1 MYGLF
6 EIDFIY
12 ISGHF
17 LKHYCNQIIFYLA
30 CMMQRL
36 ESILLPVQSLIV
48 FIAEEWN
55 YEMPCWLMSQPMEMA
70 LCLTRWMAKLST
82 RVS

>member
-12 ISGHF
+12 ISSHF
-17 LKHYCNQIIFYLA
+17 WKHYCNQIIFYLA

-55 YEMPCWLMSQPMEMA
+55 YEMPCWFMSQPMEMA

-82 RVS
+82 V